1 MSWVSTL
8 VEKRENNPKNAKKQH
23 LLKTTRILNIKMSA
37 IEGPDFAFA
46 RGGSTRPVSYATD
59 IGVDHWFSAFS
70 RWIIGGP
77 PGISNGPQ
85 RVP

>member
-37 IEGPDFAFA
+37 KGGAVFTFSLPG
-46 RGGSTRPVSYATD
+46 GGSPQCPPSVTPLNL
-59 IGVDHWFSAFS
+59 S
-70 RWIIGGP
+70 RKRDFDYCT
-77 PGISNGPQ
+77 SQTNALSSD
-85 RVP
+85 R